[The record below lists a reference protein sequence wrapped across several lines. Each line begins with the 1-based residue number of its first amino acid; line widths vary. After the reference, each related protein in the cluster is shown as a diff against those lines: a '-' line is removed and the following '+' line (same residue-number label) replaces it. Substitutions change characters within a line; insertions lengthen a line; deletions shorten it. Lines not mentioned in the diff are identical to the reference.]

1 MLSIFATLYA
11 IETLMF
17 GLNGST
23 HERYLWAVGF
33 PIAVL
38 LLWRP
43 TQDRSAATADRADPQ
58 SPDRDGALRRTAGWI
73 AGTMLAGTAVLSLVL
88 LLNALAFDVAR
99 WRIGEA
105 QMAKGTPAMS
115 IDAGIEWLGYHATE
129 TADLQA
135 PAPVIGEQYT
145 RLWASYR
152 ECVVVA
158 NSQLD
163 RPGLSLADDTPST
176 YRTLLFVGQP
186 VPLYLYRSSVGGC
199 PP

>member
-1 MLSIFATLYA
+1 
-11 IETLMF
+11 
-17 GLNGST
+17 
-23 HERYLWAVGF
+23 
-33 PIAVL
+33 
-38 LLWRP
+38 
-43 TQDRSAATADRADPQ
+43 
-58 SPDRDGALRRTAGWI
+58 
-73 AGTMLAGTAVLSLVL
+73 MLAGSAVLSLAL
-88 LLNALAFDVAR
+88 LVNAFAFDVAR
-99 WRIGEA
+99 WRVAET
-105 QMAKGTPAMS
+105 QMANGVPAMS

-163 RPGLSLADDTPST
+163 RPGLSLADAPPST

-186 VPLYLYRSSVGGC
+186 MPLYVYRSSSAGC
-199 PP
+199 LT